1 MTEVNKFASS
11 FNVDP
16 MVKKLCTMFR
26 LTTSTLY
33 NGAVLRRLQVN
44 FTYFIDEIQRGP
56 RYDASRLS
64 VFVLHWVQK
73 IDQIIKQFTGG
84 DRDGELNRMANVVYK
99 HQNYHN

>member
-1 MTEVNKFASS
+1 MTEVAKFSSS
-11 FNVDP
+11 FNSDP

-26 LTTSTLY
+26 LSTSTLY
-33 NGAVLRRLQVN
+33 QGSILRRLQVN

-73 IDQIIKQFTGG
+73 IDQIIKQFTGS
-84 DRDGELNRMANVVYK
+84 DRDDELHRMSSVVYK